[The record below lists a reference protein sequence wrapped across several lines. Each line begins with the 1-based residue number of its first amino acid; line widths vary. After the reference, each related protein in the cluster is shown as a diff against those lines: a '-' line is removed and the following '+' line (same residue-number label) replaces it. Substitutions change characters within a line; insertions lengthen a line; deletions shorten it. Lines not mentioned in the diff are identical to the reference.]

1 MEQTASPT
9 TRPGFT
15 MLELL
20 VVLSII
26 AVITSFAMVG
36 FTRIVN
42 QVRMDQAAQ
51 TVSYDLQMAFSIVGR
66 NRKPVRIAWDSAN
79 VRFLITDRSDT
90 LLFRTRTMGPDS
102 PYKLNNTMFTVSK
115 SMIEIY
121 PPGLAA
127 DSLNIRIVNKDL
139 KRTISMQRG
148 GLVRVIKK

>member
-1 MEQTASPT
+1 MEETATPT

-20 VVLSII
+20 VVLSMI

-42 QVRMDQAAQ
+42 QVRLERAAQ

-66 NRKPVRIAWDSAN
+66 NRKPVRIAWDSNN
-79 VRFLITDRSDT
+79 VRFLVTDRSDT

-102 PYKLNNTMFTVSK
+102 PYKLTKSMFTVSR

-127 DSLNIRIVNKDL
+127 DSLNIHIIHKDL

>member
-1 MEQTASPT
+1 M
-9 TRPGFT
+9 
-15 MLELL
+15 
-20 VVLSII
+20 I
-26 AVITSFAMVG
+26 AVVTSFAMVG

-42 QVRMDQAAQ
+42 QVRLDRAAQ

-90 LLFRTRTMGPDS
+90 LLFRTRPMGPDS
-102 PYKLNNTMFTVSK
+102 PYKLDKTMFTIS
-115 SMIEIY
+115 SPMIEIY

-127 DSLNIRIVNKDL
+127 DSLNIHIVNQDQ
-139 KRTISMQRG
+139 KRTVSMQRG

>member
-1 MEQTASPT
+1 MEQTARRT

-20 VVLSII
+20 IVLSII
-26 AVITSFAMVG
+26 AIITSIALAG

-42 QVRMDQAAQ
+42 QVRLDRAAQ

-90 LLFRTRTMGPDS
+90 LLFRTRPMGPDS
-102 PYKLNNTMFTVSK
+102 PFKLDNSMFTVSK
-115 SMIEIY
+115 SMVEIY

-127 DSLNIRIVNKDL
+127 DSLNIHIVNRDQ
-139 KRTISMQRG
+139 KRTVSMQRG
-148 GLVRVIKK
+148 GLVRVIKQ